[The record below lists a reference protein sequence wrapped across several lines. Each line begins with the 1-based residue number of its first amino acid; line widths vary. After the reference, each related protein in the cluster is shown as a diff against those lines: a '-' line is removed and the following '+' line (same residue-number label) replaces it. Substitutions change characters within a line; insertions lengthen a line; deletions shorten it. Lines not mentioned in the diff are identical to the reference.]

1 MMERIVRLYTAL
13 GAYFVR
19 NPNNRSLSA
28 IEWQATVEV
37 LSVLDEAAQT
47 SRQIQGGRH
56 AHVAQAINDFFIL
69 YQSVSANEQE
79 IRSLH
84 SPNSP
89 GSMPVAK
96 TEVPVSKLCSTAQTL
111 LKVLAEI
118 MHKKGLGSADT
129 VPERIN
135 LVLDS
140 RFKSCCAAVC
150 LNGGD
155 ALQETVCN
163 EIKEQF
169 ATFEGDVPQ
178 TSSAKSSGA
187 GGAGAAGSAPSPAP
201 TLPPAPAPLPGPPAP
216 APAPAPSRM
225 QRLRAQF
232 SQKVLRPENDDIS
245 GKVETREEACL
256 REFAEYMKEAS
267 PPDDDPNFSVLN
279 YWKPRATD
287 GLDAS
292 GRVVTP
298 ARWPHVG
305 LIARL
310 YAGIDTTS
318 CQAERNFSALK
329 LVVSDLRARM
339 SSDRVEQTV
348 FLRLNRH
355 LIPGL
360 GKAMNEL
367 GNLKRERI
375 EYIEL

>member
-47 SRQIQGGRH
+47 SRQIQGGH
-56 AHVAQAINDFFIL
+56 HVHVAQAINDFFIL

-84 SPNSP
+84 SHTSP
-89 GSMPVAK
+89 GSVPVAK

-129 VPERIN
+129 VLERIN

-140 RFKSCCAAVC
+140 RFKSSCAAVC

-163 EIKEQF
+163 KIKEKL
-169 ATFEGDVPQ
+169 ATFEGIVRQ

-187 GGAGAAGSAPSPAP
+187 GGADAAKSAPSPAP
-201 TLPPAPAPLPGPPAP
+201 TLPPAPAPLPGP
-216 APAPAPSRM
+216 PAPAPSRM

-232 SQKVLRPENDDIS
+232 SQKVLRPENDDIN
-245 GKVETREEACL
+245 GEVETREEACL
-256 REFAEYMKEAS
+256 RGFAEYMKEAS
-267 PPDDDPNFSVLN
+267 PPDDDPNLSILN

-292 GRVVTP
+292 GRVVKP
-298 ARWPHVG
+298 VRWPHVG

-355 LIPGL
+355 IIPGL

-375 EYIEL
+375 EYIDL